1 VVVCYAGEVSDR
13 TESIVVKPASAI
25 ILVGGRSARMGQA
38 KATLRL
44 GGTTLIERTIAELTR
59 TDIAGTG
66 LARTFED
73 IVVVAAP
80 ESAAIELPPL
90 REVTIVH
97 DDDAY
102 QGPVGALARGLRA
115 ARHEL
120 AFACSCDLP
129 MLRCEVAS
137 WLLSLMDGYDAVIPE
152 VSGRLQPLHAAYRRR
167 CAAALDAMLER
178 GEHRLTAIADTAS
191 SGITSRIIPEAEY
204 RRADPDALSCF
215 NINTPEDYARA
226 KTLAMS

>member
-1 VVVCYAGEVSDR
+1 MS
-13 TESIVVKPASAI
+13 ASAI

-44 GGTTLIERTIAELTR
+44 GGMTLIERTVAELSRAELTP
-59 TDIAGTG
+59 TE
-66 LARTFED
+66 LARVEPARMFDD

-80 ESAAIELPPL
+80 QSAAIELPPL
-90 REVTIVH
+90 GAVTIAH
-97 DDDAY
+97 DEDAY

-129 MLRCEVAS
+129 MLSGAVAS
-137 WLLSLMDGYDAVIPE
+137 WLVSLIDGYDAVIPR
-152 VSGRLQPLHAAYRRR
+152 VGGRLQPLHAAYRRR
-167 CAAALDAMLER
+167 CAGALDAMLAR
-178 GEHRLTAIADTAS
+178 GEHRLTAIADAVN
-191 SGITSRIIPEAEY
+191 SRISARIVSEAEY

-226 KTLAMS
+226 KTLAIS

>member
-1 VVVCYAGEVSDR
+1 MGER
-13 TESIVVKPASAI
+13 RESIIVKSASAI
-25 ILVGGRSARMGQA
+25 ILVGGRSARMGQP

-44 GGTTLIERTIAELTR
+44 RGITLIERTVAELAPAF
-59 TDIAGTG
+59 D
-66 LARTFED
+66 D

-80 ESAAIELPPL
+80 ESEALELPSL
-90 REVTIVH
+90 GAATIVH

-102 QGPVGALARGLRA
+102 QGPVGALTRGLRA

-129 MLRCEVAS
+129 MLRSEVAS
-137 WLLSLMDGYDAVIPE
+137 WLKSLVDECDAVIPQ
-152 VSGRLQPLHAAYRRR
+152 VGGRLQPLHAVYRRR
-167 CAAALDAMLER
+167 CARALDAMVAR
-178 GEHRLTAIADTAS
+178 GERRLSAIADAVNAH
-191 SGITSRIIPEAEY
+191 IVYEDEY

-226 KTLAMS
+226 KTLAIA